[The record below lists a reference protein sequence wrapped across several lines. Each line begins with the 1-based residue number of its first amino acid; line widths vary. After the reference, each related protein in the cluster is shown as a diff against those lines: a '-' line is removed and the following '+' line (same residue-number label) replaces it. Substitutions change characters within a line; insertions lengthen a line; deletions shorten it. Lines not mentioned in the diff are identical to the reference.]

1 VTTNLPQDIQS
12 QWFSVTRRMQSVANT
27 GGLALITIT
36 VLVDSNGTPRLWLAP
51 TVRKIEPRKSQNE
64 ILALLSKN
72 DGNIV

>member
-1 VTTNLPQDIQS
+1 
-12 QWFSVTRRMQSVANT
+12 MQSVANT
-27 GGLALITIT
+27 GGFALITIT